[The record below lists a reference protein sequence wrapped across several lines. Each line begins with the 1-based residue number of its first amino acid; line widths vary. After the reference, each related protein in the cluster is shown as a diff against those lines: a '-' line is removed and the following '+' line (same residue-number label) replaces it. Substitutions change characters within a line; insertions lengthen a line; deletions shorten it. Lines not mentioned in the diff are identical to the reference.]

1 MDFGFSPS
9 LIIREIRCVSLE
21 YHMCSQDFIDQV
33 LPVEPVE
40 PWNKMQVLISCCLE
54 ALAEALKINASVT
67 NIKLGNNKIGAEGA
81 KARCGMGSAENLLNA
96 AACHDIMSSTS
107 CESDKF
113 RWFGGAAILS
123 FIFDEEF
130 QIALQELLRTAPS
143 FESERLT

>member
-67 NIKLGNNKIGAEGA
+67 NIKLGKQDRRRGRQGKVWDGLRRKLAEC
-81 KARCGMGSAENLLNA
+81 CGMS
-96 AACHDIMSSTS
+96 
-107 CESDKF
+107 
-113 RWFGGAAILS
+113 
-123 FIFDEEF
+123 
-130 QIALQELLRTAPS
+130 
-143 FESERLT
+143 